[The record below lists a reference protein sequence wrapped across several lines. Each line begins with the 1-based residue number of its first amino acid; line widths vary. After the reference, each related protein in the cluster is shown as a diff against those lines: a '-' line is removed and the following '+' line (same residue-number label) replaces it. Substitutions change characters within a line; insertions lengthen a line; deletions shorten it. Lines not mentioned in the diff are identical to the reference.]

1 MKKDLRDRKREPLGV
16 LAVWNDV
23 DPQVEKEYHEW
34 YIQQHMLERLGIPG
48 FLIARR
54 YEAVTGGLK
63 YFTYYLTKSIEV
75 LKSPAY
81 LQKLNYPT
89 DWTRKIM
96 PGFKNNSRSACRQT
110 IDMGMGIGGAAVTM
124 EIKASPGKEEEL
136 RQRLSSSLFPEMIRS
151 PGTTGIIRIHL
162 WEADLSVTAQ
172 KTGEQALR
180 GGKDA
185 VIDWVVV
192 LEASTPELAE
202 KAGKLLACSPFCAWG
217 AESVAPPY
225 VYRLLQHLE
234 GPDGRGGLFSHWG
247 RRK

>member
-1 MKKDLRDRKREPLGV
+1 MVFNMKKLMHPKIIKNQQDRKREPPGV

-23 DPQVEKEYHEW
+23 DPQVEREYHEW
-34 YIQQHMLERLGIPG
+34 YIQQHMLERLSIPG
-48 FLIARR
+48 FLVARR
-54 YEAVTGGLK
+54 YEAVTSGLK
-63 YFTYYLTKSIEV
+63 YFTYYLTNSIEV

-136 RQRLSSSLFPEMIRS
+136 RQRLSSSLFPEMLRS

-162 WEADLSVTAQ
+162 WEADLSVTHS
-172 KTGEQALR
+172 KN
-180 GGKDA
+180 
-185 VIDWVVV
+185 
-192 LEASTPELAE
+192 
-202 KAGKLLACSPFCAWG
+202 
-217 AESVAPPY
+217 
-225 VYRLLQHLE
+225 
-234 GPDGRGGLFSHWG
+234 
-247 RRK
+247 